1 MLAGLLLNL
10 EEQPGR
16 VPTDVSALF
25 ITDGQD
31 CPRHRRRC
39 KKRRRKCRLHRRR
52 CHPPLRDTD
61 GKFLR
66 KADEKRFV
74 ELTNRMRNKFGQYL
88 KKAA

>member
-1 MLAGLLLNL
+1 MLASLLLNL
-10 EEQPGR
+10 EEQPDR

-25 ITDGQD
+25 ITDGQY
-31 CPRHRRRC
+31 CPRRDKRRRRRC
-39 KKRRRKCRLHRRR
+39 RPKRLSRRYA
-52 CHPPLRDTD
+52 PLRDTD

-74 ELTNRMRNKFGQYL
+74 ELTNRMRNKFGQNL